1 VAFVAR
7 KILKYYQTIDILTK
21 REVQRQG
28 LAGSNAIYVQQI
40 ELEHY

>member
-7 KILKYYQTIDILTK
+7 KILQYYQTLDILTET
-21 REVQRQG
+21 EVQRQG

-40 ELEHY
+40 SS